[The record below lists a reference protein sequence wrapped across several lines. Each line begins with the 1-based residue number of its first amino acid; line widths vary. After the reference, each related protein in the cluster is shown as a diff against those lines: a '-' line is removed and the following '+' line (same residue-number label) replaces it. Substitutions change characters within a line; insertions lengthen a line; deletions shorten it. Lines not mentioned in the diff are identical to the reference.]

1 MLRETATASLF
12 FLTPFL
18 FSSYFLRFKFI
29 FHNEFTLFLF
39 FPSLLTVP
47 VRHGF
52 RPTPRSHEGI
62 PRDTVPQDAITG
74 VSHYT
79 HHFLGPLLP
88 FVRAP
93 GTKWGPSPAPTTI
106 FPFAGKKKVQHKK
119 KVIKLLCNS
128 PPVNTMAF
136 AWVFFITSAES
147 RSLYIFLVSWFC
159 KRRCQTNDRP
169 ESLPSVSY
177 EDKTKHHNHLA

>member
-1 MLRETATASLF
+1 MCQGPLLLCRCCCYALVQFRSTVTFPVKDLVQVSLSMLRETATASLF

-93 GTKWGPSPAPTTI
+93 GTK
-106 FPFAGKKKVQHKK
+106 
-119 KVIKLLCNS
+119 
-128 PPVNTMAF
+128 
-136 AWVFFITSAES
+136 
-147 RSLYIFLVSWFC
+147 
-159 KRRCQTNDRP
+159 
-169 ESLPSVSY
+169 
-177 EDKTKHHNHLA
+177 